1 MSRIRYDG
9 PGDVLH
15 AFGRTLNR
23 GDEAEFDKK
32 QTRALR
38 GQAYLEIAVDGK
50 ILPPLPPLALDV
62 SRPSVYGSRRQWAAY
77 AGKQGVAVSDGMT
90 REEIIA
96 AVDAEDADEQPQPEA
111 GNDEGQPIHPD
122 EKEN

>member
-1 MSRIRYDG
+1 MARIKYLG
-9 PGDVLH
+9 PGDRLI
-15 AFGRTLNR
+15 AFGRTLSR
-23 GDEAEFDKK
+23 GDEAEFDENE
-32 QTRALR
+32 TRSLR

-77 AGKQGVAVSDGMT
+77 AEKQGVAVSDGMT
-90 REEIIA
+90 REEIIG
-96 AVDAEDADEQPQPEA
+96 AVDATDVDEQPQPEA
-111 GNDEGQPIHPD
+111 DTGEGQPIHPD